1 MLLHGQYPVFI
12 VLLYCWLSVFP
23 PGQTQRRQTRLIL
36 NMASWLKKRRRR
48 GENSKDGNPPQK
60 PDLTQHKRIANMNRS
75 DLQKTARVTIF
86 FNLTICCK

>member
-36 NMASWLKKRRRR
+36 NMASWLKKKEEG
-48 GENSKDGNPPQK
+48 GENSKS
-60 PDLTQHKRIANMNRS
+60 TTEA
-75 DLQKTARVTIF
+75 
-86 FNLTICCK
+86 